1 MPRVAQQ
8 VVLSEADRERLES
21 LTRQHTTSQAMAL
34 RARIVLMAAKGKML
48 NGDIADALGTSGQTV
63 GKWRR
68 RFIEMGIDGLADE
81 PRPGAPR
88 MINDERVQSIV
99 TATLES
105 APPGS
110 THWSLR
116 QLAKRSGV
124 SRETVRRIW
133 HAFRLQ
139 PHREGTFKLSKD
151 PLLVEKVRDIV
162 GLYVA
167 PPERAIVLCVD
178 EKSQIQA
185 LERTQQVLPMQ
196 PGRIAMRTCDYRR
209 HGTTSLFAALDVA
222 TGKVMGTCMSRHRS
236 RDFIRFLNQI
246 DGNTPVDLD
255 LHLVLDNYAT
265 HKTPAVKRWMARH
278 PRFHVHFTPTSGSWL
293 NQVERWFAGLTDKAL
308 RRSVHRSVTELTSS
322 IETYIDAA
330 NKQAKPYRWVK
341 SATEIIDS
349 IGRFCLR
356 TGQKITTDISVSG
369 H

>member
-1 MPRVAQQ
+1 MPRVAQK
-8 VVLSEADRERLES
+8 VVLSDADRDQLET
-21 LTRQHTTSQAMAL
+21 LLRQRSTSQAMAL
-34 RARIVLMAAKGKML
+34 RARIVLTAAQGELL
-48 NGDIADALGTSGQTV
+48 NGEIASELGTSQQTV
-63 GKWRR
+63 GKWRN
-68 RFIEMGIDGLADE
+68 RFINLGLDGLADE
-81 PRPGAPR
+81 ARPGAPR
-88 MINDERVQSIV
+88 TINDDRVQAIV

-116 QLAKRSGV
+116 DLAKRSGV

-133 HAFRLQ
+133 QAFRLQ

-151 PLLVEKVRDIV
+151 PLLVDKIRDIV

-185 LERTQQVLPMQ
+185 LERTQQILPMT
-196 PGRIAMRTCDYRR
+196 PGRIAMRTCDYRL

-222 TGKVMGTCMSRHRS
+222 TGKVIGACMSKHRS
-236 RDFIRFLNQI
+236 QEFIRFLNQI
-246 DGNTPVDLD
+246 DSNTPAALD

-265 HKTPAVKRWMARH
+265 HKTPAVKRWLVRH

-308 RRSVHRSVTELTSS
+308 RRSVHRSVGELTAS
-322 IETYIDAA
+322 IEAYIAQA
-330 NKQAKPYRWVK
+330 NKQAKPYCWVK

-349 IGRFCLR
+349 IGRFCFK
-356 TGQKITTDISVSG
+356 TGQKINLRTSVSG

>member
-1 MPRVAQQ
+1 MPRVAQK
-8 VVLSEADRERLES
+8 VMLSDADREHLET
-21 LTRQHTTSQAMAL
+21 LLRQRSTGQAMAL
-34 RARIVLMAAKGKML
+34 RARIVLMAAKGELL
-48 NGDIADALGTSGQTV
+48 NGEIAVELGTSQQTV
-63 GKWRR
+63 GKWRS
-68 RFIEMGIDGLADE
+68 RFIKLGIDGLADE

-88 MINDERVQSIV
+88 TINDDRVQAIV

-116 QLAKRSGV
+116 DLAQRSGV

-133 HAFRLQ
+133 QAFRLQ

-151 PLLVEKVRDIV
+151 PLLVDKIRDIV

-185 LERTQQVLPMQ
+185 LERTQQILPMT

-222 TGKVMGTCMSRHRS
+222 TGKVIGACMSKHRS
-236 RDFIRFLNQI
+236 QEFIRFLNQI
-246 DGNTPVDLD
+246 DANTPADFD

-265 HKTPAVKRWMARH
+265 HKTPAVKRWLARH

-308 RRSVHRSVTELTSS
+308 RRSVHRSVGELTAS
-322 IETYIDAA
+322 IEAYIVQA
-330 NKQAKPYRWVK
+330 NKQAKPYCWVK

-356 TGQKITTDISVSG
+356 TGQKINAGTSVS
-369 H
+369 

>member
-1 MPRVAQQ
+1 MPRVAQP
-8 VVLSEADRERLES
+8 VVLTDAERKQLES
-21 LTRQHTTSQAMAL
+21 LTRQHTTSQALAL
-34 RARIVLMAAKGKML
+34 RARIVLLAAAGDKQ
-48 NGDIADALGTSGQTV
+48 NGEIASTLGTTGQTV
-63 GKWRR
+63 GKWRS
-68 RFIEMGIDGLADE
+68 RFIDLRLDGLVDE

-88 MINDERVQSIV
+88 TISDERVQAIV

-110 THWSLR
+110 THWSVR
-116 QLAKRSGV
+116 ELAKRSGV

-133 HAFRLQ
+133 QAFRLQ
-139 PHREGTFKLSKD
+139 PHREGTFKLSTD

-167 PPERAIVLCVD
+167 PPERALVLCVD

-185 LERTQQVLPMQ
+185 LERTQQILPMQ

-222 TGKVMGTCMSRHRS
+222 TGKVMGACMPRHRS
-236 RDFIRFLNQI
+236 LDFIRFLRQI
-246 DGNTPVDLD
+246 DANTPADLD

-265 HKTPAVKRWMARH
+265 HKTPAVKRWLAQH

-293 NQVERWFAGLTDKAL
+293 NQVERWFASLSDKAL
-308 RRSVHRSVTELTSS
+308 RRAVHRSVDDLISA
-322 IETYIDAA
+322 IDTYIA
-330 NKQAKPYRWVK
+330 NANQQAKPYVWVK

-356 TGQKITTDISVSG
+356 TGRKITQRYSVSG

>member
-8 VVLSEADRERLES
+8 VQLSDAQREHLETM
-21 LTRQHTTSQAMAL
+21 LRQRSTGQAMAL
-34 RARIVLMAAKGKML
+34 RAKIVLLAANHGEML
-48 NGDIADALGTSGQTV
+48 NGEIAATLGTSQQTV
-63 GKWRR
+63 GKWRN
-68 RFIEMGIDGLADE
+68 RFLELGIDGLTDD
-81 PRPGAPR
+81 PRSGAPR
-88 MINDERVQSIV
+88 TINDDRVQAIV

-105 APPGS
+105 VPPGS

-116 QLAKRSGV
+116 HMAQQAGV

-133 HAFRLQ
+133 QAFRLQ

-151 PLLVEKVRDIV
+151 PLLVEKIRDIV

-185 LERTQQVLPMQ
+185 LERTQQILPMT

-209 HGTTSLFAALDVA
+209 HGTTTLFAALDVA

-246 DGNTPVDLD
+246 DANTPTDMD

-265 HKTPAVKRWMARH
+265 HKTPAVKRWLARH
-278 PRFHVHFTPTSGSWL
+278 ARFHVHFTPTSGSWL

-308 RRSVHRSVTELTSS
+308 RRSVHRSVDELTSS
-322 IETYIDAA
+322 IEDYINQA
-330 NKQAKPYRWVK
+330 NQQAKPYCWVK

-356 TGQKITTDISVSG
+356 MGTKITT
-369 H
+369 